1 MKQVIFTDATFDQM
15 FFNTGIP
22 MEEHVLCCGK
32 FLIKEATEEA
42 ERVIE
47 EYQAANEPLDVCIN
61 NTPDW
66 YIGDGQDL
74 KRCLLSDKEWD
85 TYYIIKKSNN
95 GDFWY
100 VKLEM
105 IEAGAE
111 PHNGRYWE

>member
-1 MKQVIFTDATFDQM
+1 MKSVIFTDATFDQM

-42 ERVIE
+42 ENFINE
-47 EYQAANEPLDVCIN
+47 SMAAGRSVDVCIAEDS
-61 NTPDW
+61 DW
-66 YIGDGQDL
+66 YAGDGYGIN
-74 KRCLLSDKEWD
+74 RCLLSDREWD

-95 GDFWY
+95 GVWWY

-105 IEAGAE
+105 ID
-111 PHNGRYWE
+111 